1 MGHSCLNGIHG
12 SRKFCSVAHV
22 GSIVMRTANVEQV
35 KAVLFRGVQMV
46 SEDHE
51 YAHGARIWRAG
62 VILKWKLSILSQC
75 WSHESVIKINMKAL
89 TLFPLVQQLPLSI
102 TY

>member
-1 MGHSCLNGIHG
+1 MCEEAIEPEGSAHGKPLHAYLDAYIAAGKMGYSCLNGIHG

-46 SEDHE
+46 SL
-51 YAHGARIWRAG
+51 GSRICARRTN
-62 VILKWKLSILSQC
+62 L
-75 WSHESVIKINMKAL
+75 ESGCH
-89 TLFPLVQQLPLSI
+89 P
-102 TY
+102 